1 MLSKMSQIIAD
12 MCQVRL
18 DIAFDSII
26 TSLTPQLSE
35 QEMKD
40 KFHTMLNNPHA
51 SPPIRLLFILISKN
65 KAMPDAANSE
75 RLIRS
80 NRSTKFRSNQGGKMK
95 SIFGENSK
103 VDGEVK
109 TKGRRDSSREVPAE
123 FEQLRIQI
131 RKVLQERIS
140 GTEWRALGVDPVGGP
155 MTQVSW
161 GCSREGA
168 LQYITSDLLF
178 RFTDPARD

>member
-1 MLSKMSQIIAD
+1 
-12 MCQVRL
+12 
-18 DIAFDSII
+18 
-26 TSLTPQLSE
+26 
-35 QEMKD
+35 
-40 KFHTMLNNPHA
+40 
-51 SPPIRLLFILISKN
+51 
-65 KAMPDAANSE
+65 
-75 RLIRS
+75 
-80 NRSTKFRSNQGGKMK
+80 MK